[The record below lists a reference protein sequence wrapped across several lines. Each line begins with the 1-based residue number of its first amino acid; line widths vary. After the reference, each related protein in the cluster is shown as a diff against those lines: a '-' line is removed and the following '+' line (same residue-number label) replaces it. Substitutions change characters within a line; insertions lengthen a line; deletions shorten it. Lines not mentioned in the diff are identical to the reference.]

1 MSITTLMNALGDCD
15 LKPKLKT
22 EVTDGETFQV
32 VTIPAEN
39 GISKFV
45 FDANGKFVNHS
56 TEYSVGYARRKNAD

>member
-22 EVTDGETFQV
+22 EVVEDETFQI

-39 GISKFV
+39 GVSKFI
-45 FDANGKFVNHS
+45 FDMNGKFVSHN
-56 TEYSVGYARRKNAD
+56 TEYSVGYANRKAR